1 MSEQIIYIDRSEIR
15 EGKLEEVRAAIHGL
29 VEFVETQEPQ
39 LIGYA
44 LYFNEEATGIT
55 VVAIHPDSASLQF
68 HLEIGGPVFRKFIG
82 FIKLQT
88 IEVYGRPSEKVLE
101 QLQQKAA
108 MLGEAASVV
117 VHEQHAGFMRL
128 ASAIT

>member
-44 LYFNEEATGIT
+44 LYFNEEATDIT

-82 FIKLQT
+82 SIKLQT